1 LFVSVPFH
9 FDVDLTRALPFKNTA
24 KIAVTCYSNCKVF
37 SATVDFG
44 NAYRDVNCGYWY
56 IGFMAGIIPRTF
68 IDDMLAR
75 LDIVDVIDARV
86 KLKKQG
92 KNYGACCPF
101 HNEKTPS
108 FSVSQEKQF
117 YHCFG
122 CGVHGNAIDFIMEF
136 DRLEFVEAIEELANS
151 LGLDVPRE
159 QRSGGGFTKGPSTNS
174 EQKRSL
180 YDLLGSIGQYYRDQL
195 KVPSNKA
202 AIEYLKARGLSGEIV
217 KKFGIGYVPD
227 EWDSIRKNFGQQKQT
242 QDMLVTG
249 GMLIEN
255 DKGNRYDRFRGR
267 IMFPIR
273 DRRGRVIGF
282 GGRVLGNDTPK
293 YLNSPE
299 TPVFHKGKELYG
311 LYEVLQAYR
320 EPPQVL
326 VVEGYMD
333 VVALAQYDV
342 DYSVASL
349 GTSTT
354 GDHLQT
360 LFRQTSTVVCCYD
373 GDRAG
378 RDAAWRAME
387 NALPYLNDG
396 RQLKFMF
403 LPDGE
408 DPDSYIRQNGK
419 EAFEAEV
426 HNATPLS
433 EFMFSTL
440 MQQVDTRSKEGMAK
454 LSVLAV
460 PLIEKVPGGT
470 LRLYL
475 RELLGRK
482 LGLVDERQL
491 QQLIAQQNNQE
502 IRPAPHKE
510 IKRTPMREV
519 IALLL
524 QNPSYAQL
532 IPDLSSV
539 SELSLPGLSLLME
552 VVDKCRSHPHMSTG
566 QLLERW
572 RGEKSEAL
580 LSRLASWDIP
590 LDEDNQED
598 IFLDSLDKILAQCVE
613 QQIENLQA
621 KARSIGLSAEEKREL
636 LALMLDLKA

>member
-1 LFVSVPFH
+1 
-9 FDVDLTRALPFKNTA
+9 
-24 KIAVTCYSNCKVF
+24 
-37 SATVDFG
+37 
-44 NAYRDVNCGYWY
+44 
-56 IGFMAGIIPRTF
+56 MAGHIPRSF
-68 IDDMLAR
+68 IDDLLAR
-75 LDIVDVIDARV
+75 LDIVDIIDARV
-86 KLKKQG
+86 KLKKKG

-122 CGVHGNAIDFIMEF
+122 CGAHGNAIDFLMEF
-136 DRLEFVEAIEELANS
+136 DRLEFVEAIEELAS
-151 LGLDVPRE
+151 YLGLDVPRE
-159 QRSGGGFTKGPSTNS
+159 QRSGGNGSFQSGPQASSS
-174 EQKRSL
+174 EKRNL
-180 YDLLGSIGQYYRDQL
+180 YDLMGSIAQFYRNQL
-195 KVPSNKA
+195 KQPASKV
-202 AIEYLKARGLSGEIV
+202 AIEYLKDRGMSGEIV
-217 KKFGIGYVPD
+217 QKFGIGYVAD
-227 EWDSIRKNFGQQKQT
+227 EWDLVRKNFGQNKEN

-267 IMFPIR
+267 VMFPIR

-282 GGRVLGNDTPK
+282 GGRVLGDGTPK

-299 TPVFHKGKELYG
+299 TPIFHKGKELYG

-320 EPPQVL
+320 EPPQIL

-333 VVALAQYDV
+333 VVALAQYGV

-354 GDHLQT
+354 GDHLQV

-378 RDAAWRAME
+378 REAAWRAME
-387 NALPYLNDG
+387 NALPYLTDG

-419 EAFEAEV
+419 QAFEQQV
-426 HNATPLS
+426 SNAMPLS
-433 EFMFSTL
+433 EFMFSSLT
-440 MQQVDTRSKEGMAK
+440 QQVDMSTKEGMAK
-454 LSVLAV
+454 LSTLAV
-460 PLIEKVPGGT
+460 PLIDKVPGGT

-475 RELLGRK
+475 RELLGRR

-491 QQLIAQQNNQE
+491 QQLISKQGKE
-502 IRPAPHKE
+502 DKRPQPHKE

-519 IALLL
+519 IALLI
-524 QNPSYAQL
+524 QNPQYVSMV
-532 IPDLSSV
+532 PDLTSV
-539 SELSLPGLSLLME
+539 RDLPIPGLSLFVDVL
-552 VVDKCRSHPHMSTG
+552 DKCQAHPHINTG
-566 QLLERW
+566 QLLEHW
-572 RGEKSEAL
+572 RNSQNETL

-590 LDEDNQED
+590 LDEDNQEE
-598 IFLDSLDKILAQCVE
+598 IFLDSLDKIIAQCVE
-613 QQIENLQA
+613 KQIENLQA
-621 KARSIGLSAEEKREL
+621 KARSVGLSAEEKREL

>member
-1 LFVSVPFH
+1 
-9 FDVDLTRALPFKNTA
+9 
-24 KIAVTCYSNCKVF
+24 
-37 SATVDFG
+37 
-44 NAYRDVNCGYWY
+44 
-56 IGFMAGIIPRTF
+56 MAGHIPRSF
-68 IDDMLAR
+68 IDDLLAR
-75 LDIVDVIDARV
+75 LDIVDIIDARV
-86 KLKKQG
+86 KLKKKG

-122 CGVHGNAIDFIMEF
+122 CGAHGNAIDFLMEF
-136 DRLEFVEAIEELANS
+136 DRLEFVEAIEELAS
-151 LGLDVPRE
+151 YLGLDVPRE
-159 QRSGGGFTKGPSTNS
+159 QRSGGNGSFQSGPQASSS
-174 EQKRSL
+174 EKRNL
-180 YDLLGSIGQYYRDQL
+180 YDLMGSIAQFYRNQL
-195 KVPSNKA
+195 KQPASKV
-202 AIEYLKARGLSGEIV
+202 AIEYLKDRGLSGEIV
-217 KKFGIGYVPD
+217 QKFGIGYVAD
-227 EWDSIRKNFGQQKQT
+227 EWDLVRKNFGHNKEN

-267 IMFPIR
+267 VMFPIR

-282 GGRVLGNDTPK
+282 GGRVLGDGTPK

-299 TPVFHKGKELYG
+299 TPIFHKGKELYG

-320 EPPQVL
+320 EPPQIL

-333 VVALAQYDV
+333 VVALAQYGV

-354 GDHLQT
+354 GDHLQV

-378 RDAAWRAME
+378 REAAWRAME
-387 NALPYLNDG
+387 NALPYLTDG

-419 EAFEAEV
+419 QAFEQQV
-426 HNATPLS
+426 SNAMPLS
-433 EFMFSTL
+433 EFMFSSLT
-440 MQQVDTRSKEGMAK
+440 QQVDMSTKEGMAK
-454 LSVLAV
+454 LSTLAV
-460 PLIEKVPGGT
+460 PLIDKVPGGT

-475 RELLGRK
+475 RELLGRR

-491 QQLIAQQNNQE
+491 QQLISKQGKE
-502 IRPAPHKE
+502 DKRPQPHKE

-519 IALLL
+519 IALLI
-524 QNPSYAQL
+524 QNPQYVSMV
-532 IPDLSSV
+532 PDLTSV
-539 SELSLPGLSLLME
+539 RDLPIPGLSLFVDVL
-552 VVDKCRSHPHMSTG
+552 DKCQAHPHINTG
-566 QLLERW
+566 QLLEHW
-572 RGEKSEAL
+572 RNSQNETL

-590 LDEDNQED
+590 LDEDNQEE
-598 IFLDSLDKILAQCVE
+598 IFLDSLDKIIAQCVE
-613 QQIENLQA
+613 KQIENLQA
-621 KARSIGLSAEEKREL
+621 KARSVGLSAEEKREL

>member
-1 LFVSVPFH
+1 
-9 FDVDLTRALPFKNTA
+9 
-24 KIAVTCYSNCKVF
+24 
-37 SATVDFG
+37 
-44 NAYRDVNCGYWY
+44 
-56 IGFMAGIIPRTF
+56 MAGHIPRSF
-68 IDDMLAR
+68 IDDLLAR
-75 LDIVDVIDARV
+75 LDIVDIIDARV
-86 KLKKQG
+86 KLKKKG

-122 CGVHGNAIDFIMEF
+122 CGAHGNAIDFLMEF
-136 DRLEFVEAIEELANS
+136 DRLEFVEAIEELAS
-151 LGLDVPRE
+151 YLGLDVPRE
-159 QRSGGGFTKGPSTNS
+159 QRSGGNGSFQSGPQASSS
-174 EQKRSL
+174 EKRNL
-180 YDLLGSIGQYYRDQL
+180 YDLMGSIAQFYRNQL
-195 KVPSNKA
+195 KQPANKV
-202 AIEYLKARGLSGEIV
+202 AIEYLKDRGLSGEIV
-217 KKFGIGYVPD
+217 QKFGIGYVAD
-227 EWDSIRKNFGQQKQT
+227 EWDLVRKNFGQNKEN

-267 IMFPIR
+267 VMFPIR

-282 GGRVLGNDTPK
+282 GGRVLGDGTPK

-299 TPVFHKGKELYG
+299 TPIFHKGKELYG

-320 EPPQVL
+320 EPPQIL

-333 VVALAQYDV
+333 VVALAQYGV

-354 GDHLQT
+354 GDHLQV

-378 RDAAWRAME
+378 REAASRAME
-387 NALPYLNDG
+387 NALPYLTDG

-419 EAFEAEV
+419 QAFEQQV
-426 HNATPLS
+426 SNAMPLS
-433 EFMFSTL
+433 EFMFSLLT
-440 MQQVDTRSKEGMAK
+440 QQVDMSTKEGMAK
-454 LSVLAV
+454 LSTLAV
-460 PLIEKVPGGT
+460 PLIDKVPGGT

-475 RELLGRK
+475 RELLGRR

-491 QQLIAQQNNQE
+491 QQLISKQGKE
-502 IRPAPHKE
+502 DKRPQPHKE

-519 IALLL
+519 IALLI
-524 QNPSYAQL
+524 QNPQYVSMV
-532 IPDLSSV
+532 PDLTSV
-539 SELSLPGLSLLME
+539 RDLPIPGLSLFVDVL
-552 VVDKCRSHPHMSTG
+552 DKCQAHPHINTG
-566 QLLERW
+566 QLLEHW
-572 RGEKSEAL
+572 RNSQNETL

-590 LDEDNQED
+590 LDEDNQEE
-598 IFLDSLDKILAQCVE
+598 IFLDSLDKIIAQCVE
-613 QQIENLQA
+613 KQIENLQA
-621 KARSIGLSAEEKREL
+621 KARSVGLSAEEKREL

>member
-1 LFVSVPFH
+1 
-9 FDVDLTRALPFKNTA
+9 
-24 KIAVTCYSNCKVF
+24 
-37 SATVDFG
+37 
-44 NAYRDVNCGYWY
+44 
-56 IGFMAGIIPRTF
+56 MAGHIPRSF
-68 IDDMLAR
+68 IDDLLAR
-75 LDIVDVIDARV
+75 LDIVDIIDARV
-86 KLKKQG
+86 KLKKKG

-122 CGVHGNAIDFIMEF
+122 CGAHGNAIDFLMEF
-136 DRLEFVEAIEELANS
+136 DRLEFVEAIEELAS
-151 LGLDVPRE
+151 YLGLDVPRE
-159 QRSGGGFTKGPSTNS
+159 QRSGGNGSFQSGPQASSS
-174 EQKRSL
+174 EKRNL
-180 YDLLGSIGQYYRDQL
+180 YDLMGSIAQFYRNQL
-195 KVPSNKA
+195 KQPASKV
-202 AIEYLKARGLSGEIV
+202 AIEYLKDRGLSGEIV
-217 KKFGIGYVPD
+217 QKFGIGYVAD
-227 EWDSIRKNFGQQKQT
+227 EWDLVRKNFGQNKEN

-267 IMFPIR
+267 VMFPIR

-282 GGRVLGNDTPK
+282 GGRVLGDGTPK

-299 TPVFHKGKELYG
+299 TPIFHKGKELYG

-320 EPPQVL
+320 EPPQIL

-333 VVALAQYDV
+333 VVALAQYGV

-354 GDHLQT
+354 GDHLQV

-378 RDAAWRAME
+378 REAAWRAME
-387 NALPYLNDG
+387 NALPYLTDG

-419 EAFEAEV
+419 QAFEQQV
-426 HNATPLS
+426 SNAMPLS
-433 EFMFSTL
+433 EFMFSSLT
-440 MQQVDTRSKEGMAK
+440 QQVDMSTKEGMAK
-454 LSVLAV
+454 LSTLAV
-460 PLIEKVPGGT
+460 PLIDKVPGGT

-475 RELLGRK
+475 RELLGRR

-491 QQLIAQQNNQE
+491 QQLISKQGKE
-502 IRPAPHKE
+502 DTRPQPHKE

-519 IALLL
+519 IALLI
-524 QNPSYAQL
+524 QNPQYVSMV
-532 IPDLSSV
+532 PDLTSV
-539 SELSLPGLSLLME
+539 RDLPIPGLSLFVDVL
-552 VVDKCRSHPHMSTG
+552 DKCQAHPHINTG
-566 QLLERW
+566 QLLEHW
-572 RGEKSEAL
+572 RNSQNETL

-590 LDEDNQED
+590 LDEDNQEE
-598 IFLDSLDKILAQCVE
+598 IFLDSLDKIIAQCVE
-613 QQIENLQA
+613 KQIENLQA
-621 KARSIGLSAEEKREL
+621 KARSVGLSAEEKREL

>member
-1 LFVSVPFH
+1 
-9 FDVDLTRALPFKNTA
+9 
-24 KIAVTCYSNCKVF
+24 
-37 SATVDFG
+37 
-44 NAYRDVNCGYWY
+44 
-56 IGFMAGIIPRTF
+56 MAGHIPRSF
-68 IDDMLAR
+68 IDDLLAR
-75 LDIVDVIDARV
+75 LDIVDIIDARV
-86 KLKKQG
+86 KLKKKG

-122 CGVHGNAIDFIMEF
+122 CGAHGNAIDFLMEF
-136 DRLEFVEAIEELANS
+136 DRLEFVEAIEELAS
-151 LGLDVPRE
+151 YLGLDVPRE
-159 QRSGGGFTKGPSTNS
+159 QRSGGNGSFQSGPQASSS
-174 EQKRSL
+174 EKRNL
-180 YDLLGSIGQYYRDQL
+180 YDLMGSIAQFYRNQL
-195 KVPSNKA
+195 KQPASKV
-202 AIEYLKARGLSGEIV
+202 AIEYLKDRGLSGEIV
-217 KKFGIGYVPD
+217 QKFGIGYVAD
-227 EWDSIRKNFGQQKQT
+227 EWDLVRKNFGQNKEN

-267 IMFPIR
+267 VMFPIR

-282 GGRVLGNDTPK
+282 GGRVLGDGTPK

-299 TPVFHKGKELYG
+299 TPIFHKGKELYG

-320 EPPQVL
+320 EPPQIL

-333 VVALAQYDV
+333 VVALAQYGV

-354 GDHLQT
+354 GDHLQV

-378 RDAAWRAME
+378 REAAWRAME
-387 NALPYLNDG
+387 NALPYLTDG

-419 EAFEAEV
+419 QAFEQQV
-426 HNATPLS
+426 SNAMPLS
-433 EFMFSTL
+433 EFMFSSLT
-440 MQQVDTRSKEGMAK
+440 QQVDMSTKEGMAK
-454 LSVLAV
+454 LSTLAV
-460 PLIEKVPGGT
+460 PLIDKVPGGT

-475 RELLGRK
+475 RELLGRR

-491 QQLIAQQNNQE
+491 QQLISKQGKE
-502 IRPAPHKE
+502 DKRPQPHKE

-519 IALLL
+519 IALLI
-524 QNPSYAQL
+524 QNPQYVTMV
-532 IPDLSSV
+532 PDLTSV
-539 SELSLPGLSLLME
+539 RDLPIPGLSLFVDVL
-552 VVDKCRSHPHMSTG
+552 DKCQAHPHINTG
-566 QLLERW
+566 QLLEHW
-572 RGEKSEAL
+572 RNSQNETL

-590 LDEDNQED
+590 LDEDNQEE
-598 IFLDSLDKILAQCVE
+598 IFLDSLDKIIAQCVE
-613 QQIENLQA
+613 KQIENLQA
-621 KARSIGLSAEEKREL
+621 KARSVGLSAEEKREL

>member
-1 LFVSVPFH
+1 
-9 FDVDLTRALPFKNTA
+9 
-24 KIAVTCYSNCKVF
+24 
-37 SATVDFG
+37 
-44 NAYRDVNCGYWY
+44 
-56 IGFMAGIIPRTF
+56 MAGHIPRSF
-68 IDDMLAR
+68 IDDLLAR
-75 LDIVDVIDARV
+75 LDIVDIIDARV
-86 KLKKQG
+86 KLKKKG

-122 CGVHGNAIDFIMEF
+122 CGAHGNAIDFLMEF
-136 DRLEFVEAIEELANS
+136 DRLEFVEAIEEIAS
-151 LGLDVPRE
+151 YLGLDVPRE
-159 QRSGGGFTKGPSTNS
+159 QRSGGNGSFQSGPQASSS
-174 EQKRSL
+174 EKRNL
-180 YDLLGSIGQYYRDQL
+180 YDLMGSIAQFYRNQL
-195 KVPSNKA
+195 KQPASKV
-202 AIEYLKARGLSGEIV
+202 AIEYLKDRGLSGEIV
-217 KKFGIGYVPD
+217 QKFGIGYVAD
-227 EWDSIRKNFGQQKQT
+227 EWDLVRKNFGQNKEN

-267 IMFPIR
+267 VMFPIR

-282 GGRVLGNDTPK
+282 GGRVLGDGTPK

-299 TPVFHKGKELYG
+299 TPIFHKGKELYG

-320 EPPQVL
+320 EPPQIL

-333 VVALAQYDV
+333 VVALAQYGV

-354 GDHLQT
+354 GDHLQV

-378 RDAAWRAME
+378 REAAWRAME
-387 NALPYLNDG
+387 NALPYLTDG

-419 EAFEAEV
+419 QAFEQQV
-426 HNATPLS
+426 SNAMPLS
-433 EFMFSTL
+433 EFMFSSLT
-440 MQQVDTRSKEGMAK
+440 QQVDMSTKEGMAK
-454 LSVLAV
+454 LSTLAV
-460 PLIEKVPGGT
+460 PLIDKVPGGT

-475 RELLGRK
+475 RELLGRR

-491 QQLIAQQNNQE
+491 QQLISKQGKE
-502 IRPAPHKE
+502 DKRPQPHKE

-519 IALLL
+519 IALLI
-524 QNPSYAQL
+524 QNPQYVSMV
-532 IPDLSSV
+532 PDLTSV
-539 SELSLPGLSLLME
+539 RDLPIPGLSLFVDVL
-552 VVDKCRSHPHMSTG
+552 DKCQAHPHINTG
-566 QLLERW
+566 QLLEHW
-572 RGEKSEAL
+572 RNSQNETL

-590 LDEDNQED
+590 LDEDNQEE
-598 IFLDSLDKILAQCVE
+598 IFLDSLDKIIAQCVE
-613 QQIENLQA
+613 KQIENLQA
-621 KARSIGLSAEEKREL
+621 KARSVGLSAEEKREL